1 MKDAK
6 VNEIITQIS
15 TMLDV
20 IKVMTNDT
28 DIVAM
33 QNQFYHLENQI
44 SYLKTVISTKK
55 CCNSD
60 FISWADISDDDVK
73 KLNIL
78 NKICHKIQ
86 SELLDMYKAS
96 SVEVMSWLEKPS
108 KASFR
113 DYELP
118 INITCYIGK
127 GDQEWDDDADNI
139 LVSFNDT
146 ITIYELLKNVNDLSI
161 AIPIAKPH
169 SCIFHALYDHTCP
182 RLSWKDMLRIK
193 TIWAEIYT
201 WKQCKFEI
209 SY

>member
-1 MKDAK
+1 MKDSK

-33 QNQFYHLENQI
+33 QNQFYNLENQI
-44 SYLKTVISTKK
+44 SHLKTVTSTRK

-60 FISWADISDDDVK
+60 FLSWADMSDDDVK

-86 SELLDMYKAS
+86 SELLDMYKAY
-96 SVEVMSWLEKPS
+96 SVEVMSWLQKNS

-113 DYELP
+113 DYELQ
-118 INITCYIGK
+118 ITITCYIGE
-127 GDQEWDDDADNI
+127 GDPEWTDDADNI
-139 LVSFNDT
+139 LVSFKDT
-146 ITIYELLKNVNDLSI
+146 IMIDDFLKNVDFSDI
-161 AIPIAKPH
+161 TVPIAKPH
-169 SCIFHALYDHTCP
+169 SYIFYALYDHSFP

-193 TIWAEIYT
+193 TIWAEMHT
-201 WKQCKFEI
+201 
-209 SY
+209 